1 MARKRRNPGTGA
13 TVLISVVSAA
23 AAVALTGLV
32 VHARSNR
39 AINACMQIGSLLQGV
54 RPGIRPGGAP

>member
-1 MARKRRNPGTGA
+1 MAHKRMNPGTAA
-13 TVLISVVSAA
+13 TVLIAVGSAA

-32 VHARSNR
+32 ISARTSR

-54 RPGIRPGGAP
+54 RPGIRPGGAS